1 MKGGGNLNVA
11 IDPQIMP
18 GPTGGV
24 AQAAMSLVSGLGQL
38 TDGPETYI
46 IIVNSQQQLEWLKP
60 FAGPNQRF
68 VMKHAVTHS
77 DDRVLQFENR
87 RRALPQFIKS
97 SLGPALHY
105 LRFARRMFFLKRQS
119 IVGFPMTSYL
129 KKAIRLSPRCFNITM
144 SDGFYESLGCHVL
157 HIPVQSF
164 VLSALPTIYNPH
176 DLQHEHYPQFFQSSE
191 LEWRDEVYPAG
202 CHLSHTVVVGSQWI
216 KDDVV
221 RCYGVNPH
229 KVQVIPEAAPTQLY
243 GVPSKSFLTEI
254 VNKYRIEQPF
264 AFYPAVTW
272 PHKQHIALLEAIAHL
287 RDKHKMVVRLVCT
300 GSRDESHWPEINTCM
315 ERLNLSGQVKFL
327 GFVPDE
333 DLRALYRLS
342 QFLIQPSLFEA
353 SSLPIFEAWLEGVP
367 VACSNVSA
375 LPDQVKDA
383 ALLFD
388 PHSVESIADAMRK
401 LSADSSLRQELQTSG
416 FRRLKDFDLGR
427 TSKALRAVY
436 RRAARF
442 PLTEED
448 RWLLNWDW
456 MRDSHE
462 NREN

>member
-1 MKGGGNLNVA
+1 MKWGGNLNVA

-18 GPTGGV
+18 GICGGV
-24 AQAAMSLVSGLGQL
+24 AQAAMNLVSGLGQL

-46 IIVNSQQQLEWLKP
+46 IIVQSQQQLEWLKP
-60 FAGPNQRF
+60 FAGSNQRF

-77 DDRVLQFENR
+77 DDVVLQFENR

-97 SLGPALHY
+97 SLGPAVPYLH
-105 LRFARRMFFLKRQS
+105 FAWRMFLLKRKS
-119 IVGFPMTSYL
+119 VIGFPMRSYL
-129 KKAIRLSPRCFNITM
+129 KKSVKLSPRSFNITM

-176 DLQHEHYPQFFQSSE
+176 DLQHEHYPQFFSSSE
-191 LEWRDEVYPAG
+191 LGWRDEVYPAG
-202 CHLSHTVVVGSQWI
+202 CHLAHTVVVGSQWI

-221 RCYGVNPH
+221 RCYGVNPN

-243 GVPSKSFLTEI
+243 GVPSNGFLTEI
-254 VNKYRIEQPF
+254 LNKYRIEQPF

-287 RDKHKMVVRLVCT
+287 RDKHRMVIRLVCT
-300 GSRDESHWPEINTCM
+300 GSRYEPHWPEINTCLG
-315 ERLNLSGQVKFL
+315 RLNLSGQVKFL

-383 ALLFD
+383 GLLFD

-401 LSADSSLRQELQTSG
+401 LSADSSLRQELRTSG
-416 FRRLKDFDLGR
+416 IRRLKDFDLGR
-427 TSKALRAVY
+427 TSRALRAVY

-456 MRDSHE
+456 MRDSHG

>member
-1 MKGGGNLNVA
+1 MKGSKHLNVA

-18 GPTGGV
+18 GTDGGV
-24 AQAAMSLVSGLGQL
+24 AQAAMSLVSGLGKL
-38 TDGPETYI
+38 TDGPEIYT
-46 IIVNSQQQLEWLKP
+46 IIVHSHKQLEWLKP

-68 VMKHAVTHS
+68 IMRHGVTHS
-77 DDRVLQFENR
+77 DDTVPEVENR
-87 RRALPQFIKS
+87 SKALLQFIKS
-97 SLGPALHY
+97 SFGPARPY
-105 LRFARRMFFLKRQS
+105 LRYVWRLFLLKRQS
-119 IVGFPMTSYL
+119 GADFSMAGFL
-129 KKAIRLSPRCFNITM
+129 KRFVSIRPHPLSIGI

-157 HIPVQSF
+157 HLPAQSYVF
-164 VLSALPTIYNPH
+164 STLPTIYNPH
-176 DLQHEHYPQFFQSSE
+176 DLQHEHYPQFFSPSA
-191 LEWRDEVYPAG
+191 LKWRDEVYRAG
-202 CHLSHTVVVGSQWI
+202 CHLAHTVVVGSQWI

-221 RCYGVNPH
+221 RCYGVSH
-229 KVQVIPEAAPTQLY
+229 DKVQVIPEAAPPHLN

-254 VNKYRIEQPF
+254 ANKYRLEQPF

-272 PHKQHIALLEAIAHL
+272 PHKQHIALLEAIASL
-287 RDKHKMVVRLVCT
+287 RDKRKIVIRLVCT
-300 GSRDESHWPEINTCM
+300 GSRYETHWPEIITCM

-353 SSLPIFEAWLEGVP
+353 SSLPIYEAWLEGVP

-388 PHSVESIADAMRK
+388 PHNVESIADAIRK
-401 LSADSSLRQELQTSG
+401 MSSDTSLRKELQANG
-416 FRRLKDFDLGR
+416 FRRLRDFDLGR

-448 RWLLNWDW
+448 RYILNWDW
-456 MRDSHE
+456 MRDSNGRNE
-462 NREN
+462 N